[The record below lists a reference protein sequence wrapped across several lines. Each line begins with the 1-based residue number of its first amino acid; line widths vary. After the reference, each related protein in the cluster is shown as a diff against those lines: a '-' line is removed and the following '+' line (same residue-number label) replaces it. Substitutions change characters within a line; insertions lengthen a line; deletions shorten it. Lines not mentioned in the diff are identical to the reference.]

1 MSGPTFLEDE
11 PLELIEVN
19 DLVHRFRKYDQ
30 NGDAAGFHTALKG
43 VSFNIEEGSFVCV
56 LGRNASG
63 KSTLAKHLN
72 ALLLPSEGTVFVC
85 SMDTRDEKN
94 DLNIRKNVGMVF
106 QNPDNQIVSSVIE
119 EDVAFGPE
127 NLGVPTT
134 ELESRVTESLN
145 RVGMKAYR
153 YHSPNKLSGGQK
165 QRIAIA
171 GVLAMKPKCIIMD
184 EATSMLDPRG
194 RREVLEAVHELNK
207 KEGISIILI
216 THYMEE
222 AVDADRVLV
231 MDKGEIVMDGR
242 PEEIFARDKELES
255 HGLTLPDVTALG
267 NELKAAG
274 LPLNCPVLTEEEL
287 KTQLLECLPEA
298 DKTGLNDISST
309 RDMSEKIKTNLGVK
323 AQEAEATEDSETE
336 DFKAPQREVF
346 IELKNVSY
354 TYSAGTPYEVHALKD
369 VSCKIYKGSITGLVG
384 HTGSGKSTLLQ
395 LLNGLLEPEQ
405 GQILLCS
412 KDIWRACPSE
422 MASGHGQAYVPRQA
436 RDNIWKDEE
445 TENPE
450 ASGKKRKRR
459 KKEKKKHHIK
469 ELTRRVGLV
478 FQYPEYQLF
487 EESVIKDV
495 CFGPKNLGLSAA
507 EAKERAFNALK
518 MVGIDEELFYL
529 SPFELSGGQ
538 KRRVAIAGILAMEPD
553 MLVLDEPT
561 AGLDPKG
568 RFEILDLLKRLNQE
582 RGMTILLVS
591 HSMEDIAEYC
601 ENMLVLNDAEVMY
614 DGTVNEVFSH
624 RKELTDMGLGV
635 TCVSR
640 ITGALR
646 DAGKPCQEVL
656 TVEEAAT
663 AIKDAYFLSDVTG
676 RTLNIDSTDSNSDDS
691 EALADGKGG
700 VMKC

>member
-1 MSGPTFLEDE
+1 MSAPLFLEDE

-30 NGDAAGFHTALKG
+30 NGDEAGYNTALKN

-72 ALLLPSEGTVFVC
+72 ALLLPNEGSVFVC

-134 ELESRVTESLN
+134 ELESRVAESLN

-222 AVDADRVLV
+222 AVDADRVIV
-231 MDKGEIVMDGR
+231 MDKGEIVMDGS

-267 NELKAAG
+267 NELKTAR
-274 LPLNCPVLTEEEL
+274 LPLKCPVLTEEEL
-287 KTQLLECLPEA
+287 KKQLLECLPKA
-298 DKTGLNDISST
+298 DKTGAMDA
-309 RDMSEKIKTNLGVK
+309 SET
-323 AQEAEATEDSETE
+323 QEAS
-336 DFKAPQREVF
+336 KAPQREVF

-369 VSCKIYKGSITGLVG
+369 VSCKIYKGSMTGLVG

-405 GQILLCS
+405 GQILLCG
-412 KDIWRACPSE
+412 KDIWDAE
-422 MASGHGQAYVPRQA
+422 A
-436 RDNIWKDEE
+436 
-445 TENPE
+445 ENSD
-450 ASGKKRKRR
+450 ASGKKHRRK

-487 EESVIKDV
+487 EESVMKDV

-507 EAKERAFNALK
+507 EAKERAIRALN

-568 RFEILDLLKRLNQE
+568 RFEILDLLKRLNE
-582 RGMTILLVS
+582 EKGMTILLVS

-635 TCVSR
+635 TCVAR

-646 DAGKPCQEVL
+646 DAGRPCQEAL
-656 TVEEAAT
+656 TVEKAAT
-663 AIKDAYFLSDVTG
+663 AIKDAYFLSDVTS
-676 RTLNIDSTDSNSDDS
+676 RTLNIDSTDSNSVGSDAS
-691 EALADGKGG
+691 PHGKGG

>member
-1 MSGPTFLEDE
+1 MR

-19 DLVHRFRKYDQ
+19 DLVHCFRKYDQ
-30 NGDAAGFHTALKG
+30 NGDEAGFHTALKN

-72 ALLLPSEGTVFVC
+72 ALLLPNEGSVFVC
-85 SMDTRDEKN
+85 SMDTREEKN

-134 ELESRVTESLN
+134 ELESRVAESLN

-222 AVDADRVLV
+222 AVDADRVIV
-231 MDKGEIVMDGR
+231 MDKGQVVMDGS

-267 NELKAAG
+267 NELKSAG
-274 LPLNCPVLTEEEL
+274 LPLKCPVLTEEEL

-298 DKTGLNDISST
+298 DITGAKDA
-309 RDMSEKIKTNLGVK
+309 SET
-323 AQEAEATEDSETE
+323 QEAS
-336 DFKAPQREVF
+336 KAPQREVF

-369 VSCKIYKGSITGLVG
+369 VSCKIYKGSMTGLVG

-405 GQILLCS
+405 GQILLCG
-412 KDIWRACPSE
+412 KDIWR
-422 MASGHGQAYVPRQA
+422 
-436 RDNIWKDEE
+436 DEE
-445 TENPE
+445 AEKSD
-450 ASGKKRKRR
+450 ASGKKHRRK

-518 MVGIDEELFYL
+518 MVGMDEELFYL

-553 MLVLDEPT
+553 MLV
-561 AGLDPKG
+561 
-568 RFEILDLLKRLNQE
+568 
-582 RGMTILLVS
+582 
-591 HSMEDIAEYC
+591 
-601 ENMLVLNDAEVMY
+601 
-614 DGTVNEVFSH
+614 
-624 RKELTDMGLGV
+624 
-635 TCVSR
+635 
-640 ITGALR
+640 
-646 DAGKPCQEVL
+646 
-656 TVEEAAT
+656 
-663 AIKDAYFLSDVTG
+663 
-676 RTLNIDSTDSNSDDS
+676 
-691 EALADGKGG
+691 
-700 VMKC
+700 